1 MCELQSRVEAC
12 PGSGPWSPS
21 RPKLSGRERVAK
33 PRQGALGPRKRLAE
47 VGYRGVQVAVFDCI
61 KPNGSSFILSHL
73 WMASPLPKSE
83 LVNDCEIFVFRL
95 RPGGIWQVRSR

>member
-1 MCELQSRVEAC
+1 MPRFR
-12 PGSGPWSPS
+12 PWSTS

-33 PRQGALGPRKRLAE
+33 PRQEALGPRKRLAE
-47 VGYRGVQVAVFDCI
+47 VGYRGVQVPVFDCI

-73 WMASPLPKSE
+73 WMASPLPESE

-95 RPGGIWQVRSR
+95 RPGGFWQARSR